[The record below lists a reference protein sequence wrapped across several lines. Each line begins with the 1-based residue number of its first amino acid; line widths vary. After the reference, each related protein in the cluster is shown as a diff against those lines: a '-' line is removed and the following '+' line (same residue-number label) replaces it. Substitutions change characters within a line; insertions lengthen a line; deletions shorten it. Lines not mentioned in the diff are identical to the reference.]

1 MFANRYLTVME
12 FKDYLGIG
20 RTKAYKLVNADPSIP
35 VIRIGKTILID
46 KEALDSVW
54 IPNKKETLFR
64 MR

>member
-1 MFANRYLTVME
+1 ME